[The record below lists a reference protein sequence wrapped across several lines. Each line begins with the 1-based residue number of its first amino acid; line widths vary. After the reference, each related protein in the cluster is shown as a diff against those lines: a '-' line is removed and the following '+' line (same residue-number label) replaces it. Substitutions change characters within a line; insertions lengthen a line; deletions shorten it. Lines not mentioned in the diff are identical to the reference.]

1 MKIDRYG
8 ESLLILREIGVSAA
22 SFAEAI
28 RAMKIPGVLDVVP
41 SYDTVGLVVGEGFD
55 LEKFENIN
63 FLFGDIQNSV
73 EKRII
78 EVDICFDIGE
88 DLQLISQQLEVDVA
102 EIKRAI
108 SGQTFD
114 CFAIGF
120 TPGFPYLGYLPKSF
134 EALGRRPTPR
144 KKVETGSVAI
154 AGRQIGIYPEETP
167 GGWWIV
173 GRTEAQLVDRASLST
188 LISPGDKVRFIEI

>member
-8 ESLLILREIGVSAA
+8 ESLLILREFGMSAA
-22 SFAEAI
+22 SFADAI
-28 RAMKIPGVLDVVP
+28 RAMNFPGVLDVVP
-41 SYDTVGLVVGEGFD
+41 SYDTVGLVVGERFD
-55 LEKFENIN
+55 LEIFEKIN
-63 FLFGDIQNSV
+63 PSGDIKNSV
-73 EKRII
+73 NQRII
-78 EVDICFDIGE
+78 DVDIRFDFGE

-102 EIKRAI
+102 EIKGAI
-108 SGQTFD
+108 LGQNFD

-144 KKVETGSVAI
+144 KKVEAGSVAI

-173 GRTEAQLVDRASLST
+173 GRTEARLVDRASLST
-188 LISPGDKVRFIEI
+188 LISPGDKVRFVEI